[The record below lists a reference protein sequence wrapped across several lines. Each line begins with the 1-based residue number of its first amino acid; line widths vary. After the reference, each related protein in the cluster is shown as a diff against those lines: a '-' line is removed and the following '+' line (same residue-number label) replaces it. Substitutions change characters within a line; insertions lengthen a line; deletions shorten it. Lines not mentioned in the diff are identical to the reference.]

1 MAEQYD
7 IRFSL
12 MADAATTA
20 AIQGGNPLGV
30 TGGETRET
38 RDNQRRQLQTQT
50 KSLAALV
57 GVQFSI
63 AALLKNSQVF
73 TGTIGALFQLL
84 GAFIDITLA
93 PLMPAFANVLSFIG
107 SRGPGYVNFISNLT
121 SQIATGIK
129 NVGGFLAQIYQ
140 SVANIGAPVFSLFDK
155 DGVSADGRLRLSD
168 IIAGLG
174 ATVLGSGIFRAL
186 QTGSK
191 TVVTATVGSL
201 MQGTIGKLTGF
212 IKGVSFISL
221 IFSGL
226 SIANIFETSGIEAG
240 IIALADFMMTTIFAS
255 LGAVLGGLA
264 TAGSPI
270 GVILGGA
277 LGGLG
282 FQKFLSPRIFGGE
295 GGMRAPGTFT
305 AGDSAPAPP
314 ARAETYDRALA
325 FPVSDTASFVA
336 SGNTNL
342 YDYDRAVGRSM
353 AGR

>member
-7 IRFSL
+7 IRFQL

-20 AIQGGNPLGV
+20 AIQGNPTGV
-30 TGGETRET
+30 LPGGDSES
-38 RDNQRRQLQTQT
+38 RDNQRRQLQAQN

-121 SQIATGIK
+121 SQIATGIR

-140 SVANIGAPVFSLFDK
+140 SIASIGAPVFSLFDK

-168 IIAGLG
+168 ILAGLG
-174 ATVLGSGIFRAL
+174 TAVLGSGIFAAL

-191 TVVTATVGSL
+191 NLITATVGSM
-201 MQGTIGKLTGF
+201 MQGTLGKLTGF
-212 IKGVSFISL
+212 IKGVGFVSL

-226 SIANIFETSGIEAG
+226 SIANIFETSGIKSG
-240 IIALADFMMTTIFAS
+240 VLALADFMLATVFAS
-255 LGAVLGGLA
+255 IGAILGGLA
-264 TAGSPI
+264 SAGSPI
-270 GVILGGA
+270 GVLLGGA
-277 LGGLG
+277 LGGVG
-282 FQKFLSPRIFGGE
+282 YQKFLSPKLFGGD
-295 GGMRAPGTFT
+295 GGLRAAGSFT
-305 AGDSAPAPP
+305 SSGGGSSAPPD
-314 ARAETYDRALA
+314 RAQAYDRALA
-325 FPVSDTASFVA
+325 FPVSDTASYVA

-342 YDYDRAVGRSM
+342 YDYDRAAGRSM

>member
-1 MAEQYD
+1 MAEEYTVNFNLLQ
-7 IRFSL
+7 
-12 MADAATTA
+12 DATRTA
-20 AIQGGNPLGV
+20 SGQGAGNINALNDSIQNKKNNQAAAGQRQKNLFALLGINV
-30 TGGETRET
+30 T
-38 RDNQRRQLQTQT
+38 L
-50 KSLAALV
+50 
-57 GVQFSI
+57 
-63 AALLKNSQVF
+63 AALLKNSQIF
-73 TGTIGALFQLL
+73 TNTL
-84 GAFIDITLA
+84 GAFFQIVGGAFDLILA
-93 PLMPAFANVLSFIG
+93 PLAPLFASGLAAMANLLPVIAQVSQATLPRLVDSFRAVGQILG
-107 SRGPGYVNFISNLT
+107 SIAGALGNL
-121 SQIATGIK
+121 
-129 NVGGFLAQIYQ
+129 FR
-140 SVANIGAPVFSLFDK
+140 PVINLFDK

-174 ATVLGSGIFRAL
+174 SAVLGAGIFRAL

-226 SIANIFETSGIEAG
+226 SIANIFETSGIKAG
-240 IIALADFMMTTIFAS
+240 IIALADFMIATIFAS
-255 LGAVLGGLA
+255 LGAILGGLA

-270 GVILGGA
+270 GVILGGV

-282 FQKFLSPRIFGGE
+282 YQKFISPRIFGGD
-295 GGMRAPGTFT
+295 GGMRAPGSFI

-325 FPVSDTASFVA
+325 FPVSDTASFVS

>member
-1 MAEQYD
+1 
-7 IRFSL
+7 

-20 AIQGGNPLGV
+20 AIQGGSPLGV
-30 TGGETRET
+30 TGGESRET
-38 RDNQRRQLQTQT
+38 RDNQRRQLQAQT

-174 ATVLGSGIFRAL
+174 AAVLGSGIFRAL
-186 QTGSK
+186 QTGAK
-191 TVVTATVGSL
+191 TVVTSTVGSL

-212 IKGVSFISL
+212 IKGVGFISL

-282 FQKFLSPRIFGGE
+282 FQKFLSPRIFGGD
-295 GGMRAPGTFT
+295 GGMRAPGSFT